1 MTATII
7 KDGDYVTHAKLP
19 GWGLGKVIE
28 LLESGAVR
36 VFFEFE
42 GDKKMQRD
50 FLVPAEAPVGHPV
63 LTKMDLNR
71 AIDGTVSFPNLEA
84 GFLKMFPGGFNDERY
99 VSHERA
105 GKIEA
110 SKQLHDTLGC
120 ATLETL
126 LRAGDYD
133 AVCTLAKKL
142 LTKTSLIFPNEKTAL
157 ADGLKKGDEQK
168 EQFAKALDILL
179 YGEGELGPRF
189 TAFVET
195 LEKLDACRWTTA
207 TYYLFLLDPAQHIFI
222 KPTIFQRAAQAC
234 GFDIGY
240 QARPSWAGYQ
250 RMLGFTAYLA
260 KQLGERALLAPADLI
275 DVQGFI
281 WCSLAYE
288 KAAARAAKAIPKPR
302 R

>member
-1 MTATII
+1 MTATTI
-7 KDGDYVTHAKLP
+7 KDGDYVTHVKLP

-50 FLVPAEAPVGHPV
+50 FLVPAEPPVGHPV
-63 LTKMDLNR
+63 LGKMDLNR
-71 AIDGTVSFPNLEA
+71 AIDGTVSFPALEA
-84 GFLKMFPGGFNDERY
+84 SFLKMYPGGFDDPRY
-99 VSHERA
+99 ISQERA
-105 GKIEA
+105 NKIDA
-110 SKQLHDTLGC
+110 SKLLHDTLGC

-126 LRAGDYD
+126 LRAGDFD

-157 ADGLKKGDEQK
+157 ADGLKRGNEQK
-168 EQFAKALDILL
+168 ELFAKALDILL

-189 TAFVET
+189 SAFAEV
-195 LEKLDACRWTTA
+195 LDKLDACRWTTA

-222 KPTIFQRAAQAC
+222 KPTIFQRAAQAY

-240 QARPSWAGYQ
+240 QVRPTWAGYQ
-250 RMLGFTAYLA
+250 RMLGLTAYVA
-260 KQLGERALLAPADLI
+260 KQLGERALLAPKDLI
-275 DVQGFI
+275 DIQGFI
-281 WCSLAYE
+281 WCSLAHE